1 MIQLED
7 AKFYTLLKFFFS
19 DFFCDYLE
27 EAIEDDEKSVVTLFR
42 GMEFFLDLVKEQKI
56 GFPYT
61 TIEEYVTRTY
71 ADGKEIY
78 EKLISKYQQ
87 ELIQYHNKEKSF
99 EEVYGNVDFFW

>member
-19 DFFCDYLE
+19 DFFCNYLE

-42 GMEFFLDLVKEQKI
+42 GMDFFLNLVKEQRI
-56 GFPYT
+56 PFPYS
-61 TIEEYVTRTY
+61 TIEKYVIQTY

-78 EKLISKYQQ
+78 QKLITKYEQ
-87 ELIQYHNKEKSF
+87 ELIEYQNKEKSF
-99 EEVYGNVDFFW
+99 EDIYGNTDFF